1 MAQYYV
7 QVDDKNYIAKM
18 AKALTDKDN
27 PADWTQVTVAT
38 AKDIDFTNQFDKYY
52 MDPQTHAVT
61 KNHDTT
67 TIGDVNE
74 QLGQALDTI
83 KQQNDQI
90 STLVNTTKDL
100 QTVSGKL
107 GGQLAQALESNVT
120 AQQTIK
126 DLQATAGK
134 LGGQVAKLLADKTA
148 SK

>member
-7 QVDDKNYIAKM
+7 QVDAQNYIAKM

-74 QLGQALDTI
+74 QLGQALDTLTKTQDIVKEANDTIEAQSNTI
-83 KQQNDQI
+83 KQ
-90 STLVNTTKDL
+90 L
-100 QTVSGKL
+100 QQMLTM
-107 GGQLAQALESNVT
+107 QTMQQAKSD
-120 AQQTIK
+120 ATIK
-126 DLQATAGK
+126 QLQDLTTQLTEQIAKAGK
-134 LGGQVAKLLADKTA
+134 AGD
-148 SK
+148 